1 MNFHLLDTEEGVL
14 GLSIGLVTNVVD
26 EEGLGRVE
34 IQLPWYAEGYRE
46 WARVAHTY
54 AGDKIGSTW
63 IPEEKSEVLVLFERG
78 SMRAPY
84 VIGCLYNP
92 VDKPPES
99 RTKSSDVRT
108 LKTPSESEIRFDE
121 TKQSIELKTKSGAS
135 VLLEE
140 KSGALTVKA
149 TNTLTLKAKDIV
161 IEATGNVTVKGSKI
175 ALN

>member
-1 MNFHLLDTEEGVL
+1 MGFHLLDVDEGVL

-26 EEGLGRVE
+26 DEGLGRVE
-34 IQLPWYAEGYRE
+34 IALPWFAEGYRE
-46 WARVAHTY
+46 WARVAQPY
-54 AGDKIGSTW
+54 AGDQVGSTW
-63 IPEEKSEVLVLFERG
+63 VPEENGEVLVLFERG

-84 VIGCLYNP
+84 VIGCLYGP

-99 RTKSSDVRT
+99 RKKDSDVRT
-108 LKTPSESEIRFDE
+108 WKTPSGSEIRFDE
-121 TKQSIELKTKSGAS
+121 TKKSVELKTEKGAS

-140 KSGALTVKA
+140 DSGALTINA

-161 IEATGNVTVKGSKI
+161 IEGTGSVKVTGPTI

>member
-1 MNFHLLDTEEGVL
+1 MTFHLLDTDEGTL

-34 IQLPWYAEGYRE
+34 IELPWYAEGYRE

-54 AGDKIGSTW
+54 AGNKIGSTW
-63 IPEEKSEVLVLFERG
+63 IPEEQSEVLVLFERG

-108 LKTPSESEIRFDE
+108 LKTPSGSEIRFDE
-121 TKQSIELKTKSGAS
+121 TKKTVEVKTKSGAS

-140 KSGALTVKA
+140 DAGNLTIKA
-149 TNTLTLKAKDIV
+149 TSTLTLKATDVVVEGTASVK
-161 IEATGNVTVKGSKI
+161 VKGPSI